1 MIARLR
7 GVLIEKHAPDIV
19 VDVQGVGYELLVPMT
34 TLYTLPA
41 VGEKVSL
48 YTQFIVRED
57 AQLLYGFVDT
67 ASRSLFRHLIK
78 VNGIGPKLALAIMSG
93 MDVEEF
99 VRCVQIGD
107 TASLVRIPGVG
118 KKSAERLVVEMRDK
132 LSAWQ
137 VSDGGGATDL
147 AVAGGNSH
155 IAEAESAMVA
165 LGYKPQDAS
174 MAISKLDTENL
185 STEELIRAALKNM
198 IK

>member
-57 AQLLYGFVDT
+57 AQLLYGFADT

-137 VSDGGGATDL
+137 VSGDGAATEPT
-147 AVAGGNSH
+147 AAGGNSH

-174 MAISKLDTENL
+174 KAISKLDTENL